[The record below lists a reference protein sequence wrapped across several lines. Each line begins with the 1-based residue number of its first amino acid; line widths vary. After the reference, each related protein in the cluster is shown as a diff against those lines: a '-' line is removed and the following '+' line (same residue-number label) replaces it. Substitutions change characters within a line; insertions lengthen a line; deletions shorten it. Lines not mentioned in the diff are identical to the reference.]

1 MATGVTPIPIYVHS
15 HSFPFQVTIDFF
27 VPIPMGFRGIP
38 ISSGNP
44 ISMVI
49 SSIKYSS
56 IILHFAQRWRCGLIK
71 SPRKK
76 ILLHAERVAVD
87 YL

>member
-1 MATGVTPIPIYVHS
+1 MATGVTHIPIYVHS
-15 HSFPFQVTIDFF
+15 HSFPFQVTIDFLF
-27 VPIPMGFRGIP
+27 LFRGIS

-71 SPRKK
+71 SPRK
-76 ILLHAERVAVD
+76 ILLHAERGAVD